1 MVDAV
6 LGVGVVGGSER
17 GSAAHPVRAP
27 TERVEGVIA
36 PSFRID
42 RHVRLELLDPGL
54 NEGSS

>member
-27 TERVEGVIA
+27 TERVEGVIEDL
-36 PSFRID
+36 D
-42 RHVRLELLDPGL
+42 RG
-54 NEGSS
+54 EG